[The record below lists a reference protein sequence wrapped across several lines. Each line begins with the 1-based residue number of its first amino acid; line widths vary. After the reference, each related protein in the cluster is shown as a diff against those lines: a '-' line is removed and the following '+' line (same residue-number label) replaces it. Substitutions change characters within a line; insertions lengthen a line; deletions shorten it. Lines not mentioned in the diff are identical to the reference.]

1 MDNNGGRDPRTY
13 YLHLRRKALKWSNAS
28 DHRGGAH
35 HVVVGTAMYIYIYI
49 DYVDYNPEDG

>member
-49 DYVDYNPEDG
+49 YIYIYVYV